1 MNFQSIKPIE
11 DYQFFL
17 DLAFRRAREKGEK
30 LRSTKLRGGRLEK
43 SNYIELMKMQV
54 IVDTISMRM
63 DDIIRSF
70 PNLDDLD
77 EFYAELLRISL
88 DYAQLKK
95 SLGAINWLGTRS
107 KHMFRIFR
115 SKLEKNKNFDNINKI
130 KGEFLGRL
138 SSMVKQVKKD
148 FTFLEYARR
157 VLKDFPVVKTGLRT
171 VAIAGFPNV
180 GKTTL
185 LYHLT
190 GSKGEINSYPFTT
203 KGVNIGFIGKGK
215 SRLQLLDT
223 PGTLDRFEKMNSIE
237 QVAYLAIKHCAEFIV
252 YVFDPT
258 CEYPMAKQE
267 KLFKKLKKDFG
278 KEIIVFVS
286 KKDLVEK
293 DEYDDINDKFHGV
306 GNKIKGILEKKFN
319 SI

>member
-138 SSMVKQVKKD
+138 SSMVKQVKK
-148 FTFLEYARR
+148 
-157 VLKDFPVVKTGLRT
+157 
-171 VAIAGFPNV
+171 
-180 GKTTL
+180 
-185 LYHLT
+185 
-190 GSKGEINSYPFTT
+190 
-203 KGVNIGFIGKGK
+203 
-215 SRLQLLDT
+215 
-223 PGTLDRFEKMNSIE
+223 RFYIS
-237 QVAYLAIKHCAEFIV
+237 
-252 YVFDPT
+252 
-258 CEYPMAKQE
+258 
-267 KLFKKLKKDFG
+267 
-278 KEIIVFVS
+278 
-286 KKDLVEK
+286 
-293 DEYDDINDKFHGV
+293 
-306 GNKIKGILEKKFN
+306 
-319 SI
+319 